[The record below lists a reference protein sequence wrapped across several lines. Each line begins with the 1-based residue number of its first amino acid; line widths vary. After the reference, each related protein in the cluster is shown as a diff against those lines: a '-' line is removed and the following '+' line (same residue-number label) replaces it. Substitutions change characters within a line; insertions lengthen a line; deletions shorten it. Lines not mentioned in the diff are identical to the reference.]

1 MKIPPRF
8 KSCSVA
14 YYNAAGIHLYKNANA
29 LVIYSTWVIAQC
41 HSKLHK
47 NQLKSNQNSLGIW
60 IFAPKKL
67 SHESDALSKTKSMPI
82 SILIFS
88 VKIQVGVA
96 TFIWFWREN
105 SNLYF
110 STLICLLL
118 AFPWNPWKIYPI
130 IHEISGKNH
139 WQRSK
144 QVVVYMTPVSLLK
157 II

>member
-1 MKIPPRF
+1 MSISCHSTMKIPPRF

-88 VKIQVGVA
+88 VKIQIGRYSNIYLILARKFKSIFFYSDLFV
-96 TFIWFWREN
+96 TSIPMESLKNLPNHPWDFWQK
-105 SNLYF
+105 S
-110 STLICLLL
+110 L
-118 AFPWNPWKIYPI
+118 A
-130 IHEISGKNH
+130 EI
-139 WQRSK
+139 
-144 QVVVYMTPVSLLK
+144 
-157 II
+157 